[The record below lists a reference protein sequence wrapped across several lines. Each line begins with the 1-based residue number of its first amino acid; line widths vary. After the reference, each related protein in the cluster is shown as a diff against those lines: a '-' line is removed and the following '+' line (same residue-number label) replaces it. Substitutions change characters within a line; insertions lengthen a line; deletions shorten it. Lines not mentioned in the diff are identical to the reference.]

1 MAPPPPRPSLAR
13 VLVVEDDPQLA
24 ELLDSVLENAPFR
37 CRTESVS
44 SLRQARRALQGELPQ
59 AIVLDMALPDGTG
72 LELLRTV
79 RADERTRR
87 LPVLVQTA
95 SVGEKLSVECLKHG
109 ADDFIE
115 KPFDSE
121 ELLARLAALLRRYGW
136 SAEEESGLECEPL
149 ALDTKDRDGLC
160 FGRKLGLT
168 DIEFRLLKTLF
179 DAKGG
184 VVLAQDLV
192 RGVLH
197 VSEPGVLRAA
207 LKDLLV
213 HMSNLRKKFGSQK
226 KRLRNKRGVG
236 YQLALP
242 ES

>member
-1 MAPPPPRPSLAR
+1 MPSKPR
-13 VLVVEDDPQLA
+13 VLVVEDDPQA
-24 ELLDSVLENAPFR
+24 EDLLRTWLETPPCHYRFESASGVRGALRRLQGDLPQLILLDL
-37 CRTESVS
+37 T
-44 SLRQARRALQGELPQ
+44 
-59 AIVLDMALPDGTG
+59 LPDGTG
-72 LELLRTV
+72 LDVLRAI
-79 RADERTRR
+79 RAQDRTRR

-95 SVGEKLSVECLKHG
+95 SVGEGLSAKCLEKG
-109 ADDFIE
+109 ADDFVT
-115 KPFDSE
+115 KPLDHDEF
-121 ELLARLAALLRRYGW
+121 LARVKALLRRSGW
-136 SAEEESGLECEPL
+136 RAEEDSGREFEPL
-149 ALDTKDRDGLC
+149 TLDTRGRDGLC
-160 FGRKLGLT
+160 FGRKLNLT
-168 DIEFRLLKTLF
+168 DIEFRLLKALF

-184 VVLAQDLV
+184 VVLAQDLL